1 MSSTKLWTRDFILL
15 FCANFLMAIAFYLL
29 IPTLP
34 FYLVNFMH
42 LNKAMTGLVLSSYVV
57 ASILT
62 RPFSG
67 YLVDRFSRKKL
78 YLYSYIIF
86 ALLFF
91 GYVLAGAMLAFFIL
105 IRVIHGIIWGTMT
118 TASNT
123 LVIDI
128 TPASR
133 RGEAIGIFG
142 LSSNISMSIGPMMG
156 LILYDKLPFNYIFYS
171 ALITGIAGFL
181 LAFPLKVRYRPP
193 VVHQPVSL
201 DRFVLVKG
209 IPSGINLIL
218 VTVSYG
224 MIFSFAAMFGKE
236 NKIPNAGAFFIIMA
250 LGIML
255 SRFFGGKIVDKGK
268 IKEVAIASMI
278 TLTLGMLILS
288 ASHQSLPYFIS
299 ALVIGFGFGLAFP
312 AMQTLMVNLSEHH
325 QRGTAIS
332 TYFTAFDVGVGTGM
346 YLGGKIAEMTGFTW
360 SFIIGAFLNLI
371 AVFYFI
377 FISAPHYSKHH
388 TCQIAEPVD

>member
-1 MSSTKLWTRDFILL
+1 MTSNKLWTRDFILL
-15 FCANFLMAIAFYLL
+15 FSANFLMAIAFYLL

-42 LNKAMTGLVLSSYVV
+42 LNKEMTGLVLSTYVV

-78 YLYSYIIF
+78 YVYSYIIF
-86 ALLFF
+86 AFLFF

-105 IRVIHGIIWGTMT
+105 TRIIHGIIWGTMT

-142 LSSNISMSIGPMMG
+142 LSSNISMAIGPMMG
-156 LILYDKLPFNYIFYS
+156 LILYENLPFNYIFYS

-209 IPSGINLIL
+209 IPSAINLIL
-218 VTVSYG
+218 ITVSYG

-250 LGIML
+250 VGIML

-268 IKEVAIASMI
+268 IKEVAVASMFV
-278 TLTLGMLILS
+278 LTIGLLALS
-288 ASHQSLPYFIS
+288 ASHYSFLYFS
-299 ALVIGFGFGLAFP
+299 AAMVIGFGFGLAFP
-312 AMQTLMVNLSEHH
+312 AMQTLMVNLSGHH

-332 TYFTAFDVGVGTGM
+332 TYFTAFDVGVGAGM

-360 SFIIGAFLNLI
+360 SFIIGASLNLI
-371 AVFYFI
+371 AAVYFI
-377 FISAPHYSKHH
+377 FISAPHYQKHC
-388 TCQIAEPVD
+388 TNKILQSAD

>member
-1 MSSTKLWTRDFILL
+1 MTSNKLWTRDFILL

-42 LNKAMTGLVLSSYVV
+42 LDKAMTGLVLSCYIV
-57 ASILT
+57 ASIST

-67 YLVDRFSRKKL
+67 YLADRFSRKKL
-78 YLYSYIIF
+78 YILSYIIF
-86 ALLFF
+86 AFLFI
-91 GYVLAGAMLAFFIL
+91 GYVLAGAMLVLFIL
-105 IRVIHGIIWGTMT
+105 IRTLHGVIWGTMT

-128 TPASR
+128 TPSGR

-142 LSSNISMSIGPMMG
+142 LSSNISMAIGPMLG
-156 LILYDKLPFNYIFYS
+156 LILYEKLPFNYIFYS

-181 LAFPLKVRYRPP
+181 LALPLKVKHRPSLI
-193 VVHQPVSL
+193 HQPVSL
-201 DRFVLVKG
+201 DRFVLIKG
-209 IPSGINLIL
+209 IPSGLNLIL
-218 VTVSYG
+218 ITVSYG

-236 NKIPNAGAFFIIMA
+236 NKIPDAGAFFVIMA
-250 LGIML
+250 IGIML
-255 SRFFGGKIVDKGK
+255 SRFIGGKIVDKGK
-268 IKEVAIASMI
+268 IKEVGVSSMI
-278 TLTLGMLILS
+278 ILTSGMLILS
-288 ASHQSLPYFIS
+288 SSHHSLPYFLS
-299 ALVIGFGFGLAFP
+299 AMIIGLGFGLAFP

-332 TYFTAFDVGVGTGM
+332 TYFTAFDAGVGIGM

-360 SFIIGAFLNLI
+360 SFIIGASLNFI
-371 AVFYFI
+371 SVFYFL
-377 FISAPHYSKHH
+377 FISAPHYQKYRIDH
-388 TCQIAEPVD
+388 

>member
-1 MSSTKLWTRDFILL
+1 MTSNKLWTGDFILL
-15 FCANFLMAIAFYLL
+15 FSANFLMAIAFYLL

-42 LNKAMTGLVLSSYVV
+42 LNKEMTGLVLSTYVV

-78 YLYSYIIF
+78 YVYSYIIF

-91 GYVLAGAMLAFFIL
+91 GYVLAGAVLAFFIF
-105 IRVIHGIIWGTMT
+105 IRIIHGIIWGTMT

-128 TPASR
+128 TPAER

-142 LSSNISMSIGPMMG
+142 LSSNISMAIGPMMG
-156 LILYDKLPFNYIFYS
+156 LILYEKLPFNYIFYS

-181 LAFPLKVRYRPP
+181 LAFPLKVRHRPP

-209 IPSGINLIL
+209 IPSAINLIL
-218 VTVSYG
+218 ITVSYG

-250 LGIML
+250 VGIML

-268 IKEVAIASMI
+268 IKEVAIASMFV
-278 TLTLGMLILS
+278 LTIGLLALS
-288 ASHQSLPYFIS
+288 ASHYSFLYFS
-299 ALVIGFGFGLAFP
+299 AAMVIGFGFGLTFP
-312 AMQTLMVNLSEHH
+312 AMQTLMVNLSAHH

-332 TYFTAFDVGVGTGM
+332 TYFTAFDVGVGGGM

-360 SFIIGAFLNLI
+360 SFIIGASLNLI
-371 AVFYFI
+371 AAFYFI
-377 FISAPHYSKHH
+377 FISAPHYQKHR
-388 TCQIAEPVD
+388 ASVD